1 MGRIDDE
8 IEYDDYELDRLS
20 ETPTDIMNDDEM
32 RYYWYIR
39 ISNLY
44 GGKKPAAE

>member
-8 IEYDDYELDRLS
+8 IEYDEYELDRLN
-20 ETPTDIMNDDEM
+20 ETPSEVMNDEEM
-32 RYYWYIR
+32 RYYWYIQ

-44 GGKKPAAE
+44 GGRKPAAE